1 MHWHWI
7 NENRVDDKVIG
18 SGFWA
23 GRGWLYLNDDYGSQ
37 QKTIHVE
44 WYFGKH
50 AQHTGIEMRTDFVNE
65 REINF
70 NIGLSRLFGFW
81 LSIRHP
87 VFPSWDYK
95 HGDRQIGLRVFD
107 GALWIDLWRND
118 EAWDNRSWRDEPIVI
133 RPADILFGRRKHSER
148 KLTVHEVNV
157 TLPDGQFPAHIQ
169 MVLSEWKRPRW
180 PFPLRIKRAHIELKK
195 PIPIPG
201 KGENS
206 WDLDDDAIFSM
217 TCAAN
222 SVEEAVAHLVQSALR
237 DRRRYGGSLDWKPE
251 SE

>member
-1 MHWHWI
+1 MMHWHWI
-7 NENRVDDKVIG
+7 NGNRIDDKVIG

-23 GRGWLYLNDDYGSQ
+23 GRGWLYLNEDGGHQ

-50 AQHTGIEMRTDFVNE
+50 ARHTSMEMGTDFVME
-65 REINF
+65 RQLNF
-70 NIGLSRLFGFW
+70 NIGLWHLFCFY
-81 LSIRHP
+81 LSIAHP
-87 VFPSWDYK
+87 IFPSWTYK

-118 EAWDNRSWRDEPIVI
+118 DGWNSKDWRTRPIVI
-133 RPADILFGRRKHSER
+133 HPMDILFGRDKHSER
-148 KLTVHEVNV
+148 NLTVHEVNV
-157 TLPDGQFPAHIQ
+157 SLPDGQYPAHIQ
-169 MVLSEWKRPRW
+169 MVLSEWRRPRW
-180 PFPLRIKRAHIELKK
+180 PFVKRIKRAHIDMKK
-195 PIPIPG
+195 PIPVPG

-217 TCAAN
+217 TCPAN
-222 SVEEAVAHLVQSALR
+222 TVEEAISHVVESALR

-251 SE
+251 A